1 MRALMSDQ
9 GMRHALRQPVEM
21 SGWIVGDDG
30 RSRPCVVSNLSPD
43 GAKLTVLSRDPLPV
57 QFTLLVEDV
66 KHRSRLV
73 WQTGLHAGVQ
83 FVRDAAHAP
92 AVGSATGPR
101 LAPLEVSYS
110 RRTTASGR

>member
-1 MRALMSDQ
+1 
-9 GMRHALRQPVEM
+9 MRHALRQPVEM

-43 GAKLTVLSRDPLPV
+43 GAKLTVLSRDPLPA

-83 FVRDAAHAP
+83 FVRDAAHAQ
-92 AVGSATGPR
+92 AVGSA
-101 LAPLEVSYS
+101 
-110 RRTTASGR
+110 SGVH